1 MQNLKHQV
9 THMCY
14 SHIKWGGKVVIA
26 TNVLI
31 LVQIV
36 LFIYL
41 VK

>member
-14 SHIKWGGKVVIA
+14 CLIKWGVKGVIA